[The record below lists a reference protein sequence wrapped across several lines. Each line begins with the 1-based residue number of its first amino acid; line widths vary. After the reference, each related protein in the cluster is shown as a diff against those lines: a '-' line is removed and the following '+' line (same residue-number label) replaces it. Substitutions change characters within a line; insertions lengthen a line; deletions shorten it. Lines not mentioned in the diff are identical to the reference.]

1 MNQIKEQSLLARM
14 INDNPD
20 SQFLIAYGFDEAVIG
35 YDYQTERL
43 IYSYNKCLDILM
55 QDETMSYED
64 AVEWMGYNVMD
75 SYVGDKT
82 PIWCINN

>member
-20 SQFLIAYGFDEAVIG
+20 SQFLIADGFDEAVIG